1 MASEFVRAGVVLA
14 SLAAA
19 GFTPSLHGQDLAP
32 RAYLITPRGSNAI
45 TLANAYNDGDL
56 MLEGAVPIEGATAR
70 LDAPSLTYYRAF
82 PVLGRSANVIAGV
95 AYGVGDFE
103 GTVLGEQASTHRSGL
118 FDSVVRLS
126 VNLVGGPAMSLA
138 EMRKWQQKTL
148 LGISLKV
155 IAPTGQYDPTKL
167 INLGANRWA
176 FKPEVGLSRRW
187 GHWVLDAYGG
197 VWFFTQNP
205 EFFSRNAYVPGV
217 RSQTQDPVA
226 VLETHVS
233 YDFRPRLWV
242 SLDGNFWRGGTTSLN
257 GVENP
262 ATLQQNSRVGI
273 TAAFPVTRHQSLKLS
288 YARGAYI
295 RFGGDYQVLSAAWQY
310 SWISAGGSKPGTATT
325 SSSSNSRQE

>member
-1 MASEFVRAGVVLA
+1 MRAAFVF
-14 SLAAA
+14 AAIA
-19 GFTPSLHGQDLAP
+19 ITGGAPWLHAQDLAP
-32 RAYLITPRGSNAI
+32 RAYLITPLGSNAI

-56 MLEGAVPIEGATAR
+56 LLEGTVPIEDATAS
-70 LDAPSLTYYRAF
+70 LNAPSVTYYRAF
-82 PVLGRSANVIAGV
+82 SLLGRSANLIAGV
-95 AYGVGDFE
+95 AYGVGSFE
-103 GTVLGEQASTHRSGL
+103 GTVLGEQASIYRSGL
-118 FDSVVRLS
+118 FDAVVRLS

-138 EMRKWQQKTL
+138 EMRKWQQKAL
-148 LGISLKV
+148 LGLSLKV
-155 IAPTGQYDPTKL
+155 LAPTGQYDPTKL

-197 VWFFTQNP
+197 MWFFTENP

-217 RSQTQDPVA
+217 QSQTQAPA
-226 VLETHVS
+226 LVLETHLS

-242 SLDGNFWRGGTTSLN
+242 SLDANFWRGGTTSLN

-273 TAAFPVTRHQSLKLS
+273 TAAFPVTRHQSLKVS

-310 SWISAGGSKPGTATT
+310 SWISAGCSKPSTATA
-325 SSSSNSRQE
+325 SSYPSSRQE